1 MGSANDTSEC
11 IALLL
16 CPVHCPVHCTVHC
29 TAQCV
34 KDSAVQCPSLEST
47 TITLPL
53 HNRYKLT

>member
-16 CPVHCPVHCTVHC
+16 CPVHCTVHC

-53 HNRYKLT
+53 HNRYELT